1 MSKDALKFFQ
11 AYINEMISVG
21 GENLPKVISTK
32 SGEKLAKLYKDRGM
46 KIDVESALKQIHVA
60 LGARTKIKKID
71 ENTYDIQLKYH
82 HKFCPIGGSFKPS
95 RAPLIQNYV
104 CKPYTFGFLCAI
116 FPQFKFEAD
125 IENCIVFS
133 NQNMCHYILKLE
145 KRKNL

>member
-71 ENTYDIQLKYH
+71 ENTYDIQLKVS
-82 HKFCPIGGSFKPS
+82 P
-95 RAPLIQNYV
+95 
-104 CKPYTFGFLCAI
+104 
-116 FPQFKFEAD
+116 
-125 IENCIVFS
+125 
-133 NQNMCHYILKLE
+133 
-145 KRKNL
+145 